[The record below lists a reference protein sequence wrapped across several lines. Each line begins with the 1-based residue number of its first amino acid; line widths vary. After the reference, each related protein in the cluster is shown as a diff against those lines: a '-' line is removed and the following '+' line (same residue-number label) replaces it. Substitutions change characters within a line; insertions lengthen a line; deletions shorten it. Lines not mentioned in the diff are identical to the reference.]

1 MRKSIQTV
9 LLACLSLLTAC
20 CGSEKKLAE
29 HSADRYLNAMANYN
43 FFEAKKYCTPQTRQV
58 TLSYIEK
65 EIMPYLDSSFMGKN
79 TPATIK
85 IKKVKMTSDSTATV
99 FYHKT
104 TPIKSVDDSLQLVK
118 FKDEWRA
125 NQVIVIPG
133 ESKSVKRAKKKSNPF
148 KEAKAKEAEEE

>member
-1 MRKSIQTV
+1 M
-9 LLACLSLLTAC
+9 LASLSMLAAC
-20 CGSEKKLAE
+20 CGSEKKLVE
-29 HSADRYLNAMANYN
+29 HSADKYLNAMANYN
-43 FFEAKKYCTPQTRQV
+43 FFEAKKYCTPKTRQV

-65 EIMPYLDSSFMGKN
+65 EIMPHLDSNYMQKN

-85 IKKVKMTSDSTATV
+85 VKRIKMTSDTTATV

-133 ESKSVKRAKKKSNPF
+133 ESKSVKRAKKKYNPF
-148 KEAKAKEAEEE
+148 KAEKEKEKKKAAAEE